1 MPIVA
6 VNGVSLS
13 FEQHGSGEPVVLI
26 TGSGAKGR
34 TWAPH
39 QVPALTKAGYRAIT
53 VDNRGVSPTSIS
65 AEGFT
70 LGDMAA
76 DIAGLIQI
84 LEISPCRLVGFSLG
98 GMIAQELLLAH
109 PDLIKQAV
117 LMATRGRTDA
127 LRAALSAAESELLD
141 RGISLPR
148 RYAAVVH
155 AMQFLSPRT
164 MNNEQRI
171 QDWLDVFE
179 MSLADSSVPHPQ
191 RDLEVI
197 DNRLDEY
204 SRIKCPCLVISFND
218 DIIAPPY
225 LGREVAERI
234 PDCRYE
240 QITGCGHYGYIEEPD
255 VVNSS
260 IINFFREG

>member
-98 GMIAQELLLAH
+98 GMI
-109 PDLIKQAV
+109 
-117 LMATRGRTDA
+117 
-127 LRAALSAAESELLD
+127 
-141 RGISLPR
+141 
-148 RYAAVVH
+148 
-155 AMQFLSPRT
+155 
-164 MNNEQRI
+164 
-171 QDWLDVFE
+171 
-179 MSLADSSVPHPQ
+179 
-191 RDLEVI
+191 
-197 DNRLDEY
+197 
-204 SRIKCPCLVISFND
+204 
-218 DIIAPPY
+218 
-225 LGREVAERI
+225 
-234 PDCRYE
+234 
-240 QITGCGHYGYIEEPD
+240 
-255 VVNSS
+255 
-260 IINFFREG
+260 